1 MKIENWKM
9 ETQQVTT
16 MSGASDKQMR
26 TRGLTARR
34 AVWSGLALVLVF
46 SAGCAGLAFRKA
58 EREAHSGNWEAAIPK
73 YREAYRADPGNVE
86 YKSRLLQAEEIAGNF
101 FLDRGESLLR
111 DRKID
116 EAIAELQKGLVL
128 SPGNARIEQ
137 AVMRAVTM
145 KEADAHFREGEAL
158 AKAGKPVDAQA
169 KLAAALE
176 KDPAHPGARSLMDR
190 TGQDL
195 ATKARESA
203 DPLASAKPVT
213 LNFRGADVK
222 TVFEF
227 LGKAAGINVLFDE
240 GIKKQP
246 VTIFLKDVPFS
257 QALRLLLSTGKLFYK
272 KVTANTIIVVSD
284 TPQKRAQYEEHMV
297 RAFFLS
303 HARAKDVQNVLK
315 TILDLKKVTIDEP
328 LNVITVRD
336 TEEKIRLT
344 EKVIEAHDRRL
355 AEVMLEVE
363 LLEVNRNKLE
373 QLGIDFSPYTIGV
386 GLSRADLGSPA
397 RFANSL
403 QFLINTN
410 ALFTIPNAT
419 IRLFKSDVDAK
430 TLAHPRVR
438 VLNGKSAKVH
448 IGDRIPLRT
457 STVTEATGQV
467 RTLYEYKEIGIKMTV
482 EPVVHLTRE
491 TSLKMNLE
499 ISSLGENLGTPT
511 EPQYRIGTR
520 NAETHLDIRD
530 GETVILG
537 GLIRDEE
544 RDTAVKIPL
553 LGDVPVLGRLFTS
566 KEDTRGRTDILLTIT
581 PHVVRGVEVPRKDV
595 REFWSGTKDEYGT
608 EGPLGAAASK
618 EEPPPAAPKGG
629 TTPSAGTGP
638 AASSQRG
645 ETPPIAETA
654 SSPSPVPVPAGEGA
668 GPADAPPSPTGE
680 PPAPSAEAPAASP
693 ASSPAPAGSGR
704 AVVEF
709 GTPIHYAEVNKE
721 TSVELR
727 ARGLPAGE
735 APSTL
740 LFNPGVVEF
749 VRVEAGE
756 AGTVQAEPGAGGTIG
771 LKIAMRGSGGDDG
784 TVGRLVFKGRTAGV
798 SHLVFRG
805 GPVADADGKP
815 VSIEY
820 RTSRIVVK

>member
-1 MKIENWKM
+1 MGMAN
-9 ETQQVTT
+9 
-16 MSGASDKQMR
+16 DKSK
-26 TRGLTARR
+26 TPGLPMIRR
-34 AVWSGLALVLVF
+34 VIRLGLILVLL
-46 SAGCAGLAFRKA
+46 ATTGCAALTFRKA
-58 EREAHSGNWEAAIPK
+58 EREAHQGNWEAAIPQ

-86 YKSRLLQAEEIAGNF
+86 YRSRLLQAEEIAGNF
-101 FLDRGESLLR
+101 FLDRGETLLR
-111 DRKID
+111 GRKLD
-116 EAIAELQKGLVL
+116 EALAELQKGLVL

-137 AVMRAVTM
+137 AIMKAVTM
-145 KEADAHFREGEAL
+145 KDADANFREAEAME
-158 AKAGKPVDAQA
+158 KAGKLRDAQV
-169 KLAAALE
+169 KLAVALE
-176 KDPAHPGARSLMDR
+176 KDPSHPGARSLMNR
-190 TGQDL
+190 IEQAL
-195 ATKARESA
+195 AASAREGA
-203 DPLASAKPVT
+203 DPLASVKPVT

-240 GIKKQP
+240 GVKKQP
-246 VTIFLKDVPFS
+246 VTIFLKDIPFS
-257 QALRLLLSTGKLFYK
+257 QALRLLLSTNKLFYK
-272 KVTANTIIVVSD
+272 KVAANTIIVVSE

-328 LNVITVRD
+328 LNVLTVRD
-336 TEEKIRLT
+336 TEDKIRLA
-344 EKVIEAHDRRL
+344 EKVIETHDRRL
-355 AEVMLEVE
+355 AEVVLEVE

-403 QFLINTN
+403 QFLINAN

-438 VLNGKSAKVH
+438 VLNGKTAKVH

-467 RTLYEYKEIGIKMTV
+467 RTLYEYKEIGIKLTV

-520 NAETHLDIRD
+520 NAETHLDVRD

-544 RDTAVKIPL
+544 RGTAVKIPV

-608 EGPLGAAASK
+608 EGPLAGASGPMA
-618 EEPPPAAPKGG
+618 EPPPAAAKGE
-629 TTPSAGTGP
+629 P
-638 AASSQRG
+638 RR
-645 ETPPIAETA
+645 
-654 SSPSPVPVPAGEGA
+654 A
-668 GPADAPPSPTGE
+668 GPAGTPQGGAAPVAPADQVGATRRVAFGRGGRFASGALPVNGPGGSGARGRIAFADGRAARALRRE
-680 PPAPSAEAPAASP
+680 SGCLRRSVPAP
-693 ASSPAPAGSGR
+693 
-704 AVVEF
+704 
-709 GTPIHYAEVNKE
+709 
-721 TSVELR
+721 
-727 ARGLPAGE
+727 
-735 APSTL
+735 
-740 LFNPGVVEF
+740 
-749 VRVEAGE
+749 
-756 AGTVQAEPGAGGTIG
+756 
-771 LKIAMRGSGGDDG
+771 
-784 TVGRLVFKGRTAGV
+784 
-798 SHLVFRG
+798 RG
-805 GPVADADGKP
+805 GPSSSSGRRSTTRK
-815 VSIEY
+815 
-820 RTSRIVVK
+820 

>member
-1 MKIENWKM
+1 MVFLI
-9 ETQQVTT
+9 
-16 MSGASDKQMR
+16 
-26 TRGLTARR
+26 
-34 AVWSGLALVLVF
+34 AL
-46 SAGCAGLAFRKA
+46 SGCAALTFRKA
-58 EREAHSGNWEAAIPK
+58 EREAHEGNWEAAIPK
-73 YREAYRADPGNVE
+73 YREAYRADSGNVE
-86 YKSRLLQAEEIAGNF
+86 YRSRLLQAEEIAGNF

-111 DRKID
+111 GRKLD
-116 EAIAELQKGLVL
+116 EALAELQKGLVL

-137 AVMRAVTM
+137 AILRAVTI
-145 KEADAHFREGEAL
+145 KEADSHYREAEAL
-158 AKAGKPVDAQA
+158 EKAGKSRDAQA
-169 KLAAALE
+169 KLAVALE
-176 KDPAHPGARSLMDR
+176 KDPSHPGARGLMNRID
-190 TGQDL
+190 Q
-195 ATKARESA
+195 AAAKAAQEGA
-203 DPLASAKPVT
+203 DPLASVKPVT

-240 GIKKQP
+240 GVKKQP
-246 VTIFLKDVPFS
+246 VTIFLKDIPFS
-257 QALRLLLSTGKLFYK
+257 QALRLLLSTNKLFYK
-272 KVTANTIIVVSD
+272 KVTANTIIVVSE

-297 RAFFLS
+297 RSFFLS

-328 LNVITVRD
+328 LNVLTVRD
-336 TEEKIRLT
+336 TEDKVRLA
-344 EKVIEAHDRRL
+344 EKVIETHDRRL

-386 GLSRADLGSPA
+386 GLSRADLGSPT

-438 VLNGKSAKVH
+438 VLNGKTAKVH

-467 RTLYEYKEIGIKMTV
+467 RTLYEYKEIGIKLTV

-520 NAETHLDIRD
+520 NAETHLDVRD

-544 RDTAVKIPL
+544 RGTAVKIPL

-581 PHVVRGVEVPRKDV
+581 PHVVRGVEVPGKDV

-608 EGPLGAAASK
+608 EGPLGGASGPRA
-618 EEPPPAAPKGG
+618 EPPPAAAKGEPARPPG
-629 TTPSAGTGP
+629 AAP
-638 AASSQRG
+638 AAPASSRD
-645 ETPPIAETA
+645 EAPPGAETA
-654 SSPSPVPVPAGEGA
+654 SPPAPSPVPGGPGNEAA
-668 GPADAPPSPTGE
+668 PADASPPPTGE
-680 PPAPSAEAPAASP
+680 PPAPSAEAPAAP
-693 ASSPAPAGSGR
+693 AAPPAAPAGR

-709 GTPIHYAEVNKE
+709 GTPIHYAEANKE
-721 TSVELR
+721 AAVELR
-727 ARGLPAGE
+727 GKGLPAGE
-735 APSTL
+735 IPAAL
-740 LFNPGVVEF
+740 IYNPAVVEF
-749 VRVEAGE
+749 IRVEAGT
-756 AGTVQAEPGAGGTIG
+756 AGTVQAEVGGEAGTVG
-771 LKIAMRGSGGDDG
+771 LKIIRSEGAGDG
-784 TVGRLVFKGRTAGV
+784 AIARLVFRGKAAGI
-798 SHLVFRG
+798 SHMVFRG
-805 GPVADADGKP
+805 GPVVDAEGKP
-815 VSIEY
+815 VPIEY

>member
-1 MKIENWKM
+1 MIRRVVNL
-9 ETQQVTT
+9 
-16 MSGASDKQMR
+16 
-26 TRGLTARR
+26 GLI
-34 AVWSGLALVLVF
+34 LVLL
-46 SAGCAGLAFRKA
+46 ATTGCAALTFRKA
-58 EREAHSGNWEAAIPK
+58 EREAHQGNWEAAIPQ

-86 YKSRLLQAEEIAGNF
+86 YRSRLLQAEEIAGNL

-111 DRKID
+111 ARKVD
-116 EAIAELQKGLVL
+116 EGLAELQKGLVL

-137 AVMRAVTM
+137 AIMKAVAL
-145 KEADAHFREGEAL
+145 KEADAHFREAEAL
-158 AKAGKPVDAQA
+158 EKAGKLREAQA
-169 KLAAALE
+169 KLAVALE
-176 KDPAHPGARSLMDR
+176 KDPAHPGGRDLMNR
-190 TGQDL
+190 IEQAL
-195 ATKARESA
+195 AAAAREGA

-240 GIKKQP
+240 GVKKQP
-246 VTIFLKDVPFS
+246 VTIFLKDIPFS
-257 QALRLLLSTGKLFYK
+257 QALRLLLSTNKLFYK
-272 KVTANTIIVVSD
+272 KVTANTIIVVSE

-328 LNVITVRD
+328 LNVLTVRD
-336 TEEKIRLT
+336 TEDKIRLA
-344 EKVIEAHDRRL
+344 EKVIEMHDRRL

-373 QLGIDFSPYTIGV
+373 QLGIDFSPYTVGV
-386 GLSRADLGSPA
+386 GLSRADLGSPT

-438 VLNGKSAKVH
+438 VLNGKTAKVH

-467 RTLYEYKEIGIKMTV
+467 RTLYEYKEIGIKLTV

-520 NAETHLDIRD
+520 NAETHLDVRD

-581 PHVVRGVEVPRKDV
+581 PHVVRGVEVPGKDV

-608 EGPLGAAASK
+608 EGPLGAGAGPTAEAPPAAASK
-618 EEPPPAAPKGG
+618 GGPAPGTAPGAPADSAGAPRGGAAPSG
-629 TTPSAGTGP
+629 
-638 AASSQRG
+638 
-645 ETPPIAETA
+645 AETA
-654 SSPSPVPVPAGEGA
+654 VSPAPMPVPGVEA
-668 GPADAPPSPTGE
+668 GPADAPTSPTGE
-680 PPAPSAEAPAASP
+680 APAPSAGSAEAPP
-693 ASSPAPAGSGR
+693 VPPPAPTPATR
-704 AVVEF
+704 AVVGF

-721 TSVELR
+721 TAAELR
-727 ARGLPAGE
+727 GRGLPAGE
-735 APSTL
+735 VPATL
-740 LFNPGVVEF
+740 IYNAAVVEF
-749 VRVEAGE
+749 IRIESGA
-756 AGTVQAEPGAGGTIG
+756 AGTVQAEVGGEAGTVG
-771 LKIAMRGSGGDDG
+771 LKISRTEGAGDG
-784 TVGRLVFKGRTAGV
+784 TVARLVFRGKTAGV

-805 GPVADADGKP
+805 GPVVDAEGKP
-815 VSIEY
+815 VPIEY

>member
-1 MKIENWKM
+1 MILRVIKL
-9 ETQQVTT
+9 
-16 MSGASDKQMR
+16 
-26 TRGLTARR
+26 GLI
-34 AVWSGLALVLVF
+34 LVLL
-46 SAGCAGLAFRKA
+46 ATTGCAALTFRKA
-58 EREAHSGNWEAAIPK
+58 EREAHMGNWEAAIPK

-86 YKSRLLQAEEIAGNF
+86 YRSRLLQAEEIAGNF
-101 FLDRGESLLR
+101 FLDRGETLLR
-111 DRKID
+111 DRKLD
-116 EAIAELQKGLVL
+116 DALAELQKGLVL

-137 AVMRAVTM
+137 AILRAVTI
-145 KEADAHFREGEAL
+145 KEADSHYREAEAL
-158 AKAGKPVDAQA
+158 EKAGKLSDAQV
-169 KLAAALE
+169 KLAVALE
-176 KDPAHPGARSLMDR
+176 KDPSHPGARGLMNR
-190 TGQDL
+190 IEQ
-195 ATKARESA
+195 AAAKAAREGA
-203 DPLASAKPVT
+203 DPLASVKPVT

-240 GIKKQP
+240 GVKKQP
-246 VTIFLKDVPFS
+246 VTIFLKDIPFS
-257 QALRLLLSTGKLFYK
+257 QALRLLLSTNKLFYK
-272 KVTANTIIVVSD
+272 KVTANTIIVVPE

-297 RAFFLS
+297 RSFFLS

-315 TILDLKKVTIDEP
+315 TILDLKKVMIDEP
-328 LNVITVRD
+328 LNVLTVRD
-336 TEEKIRLT
+336 TEDKVRLA
-344 EKVIEAHDRRL
+344 EKVIETHDRRL

-386 GLSRADLGSPA
+386 GLSRADLGSPT

-438 VLNGKSAKVH
+438 VLNGKTAKVH

-467 RTLYEYKEIGIKMTV
+467 RTLYEYKEIGIKLTV
-482 EPVVHLTRE
+482 EPIVHLTRE

-499 ISSLGENLGTPT
+499 ISSLGENLGTPA

-520 NAETHLDIRD
+520 NAETHLDVRD

-566 KEDTRGRTDILLTIT
+566 KEETRGRTDILLTIT
-581 PHVVRGVEVPRKDV
+581 PHVVRGLEVPRKDV
-595 REFWSGTKDEYGT
+595 REFWSGTKDEYGM
-608 EGPLGAAASK
+608 ESRLGGTAAGAETPAVSK
-618 EEPPPAAPKGG
+618 GEPARPAGGAPVPPAGRDEAPPG
-629 TTPSAGTGP
+629 AEI
-638 AASSQRG
+638 AS
-645 ETPPIAETA
+645 P
-654 SSPSPVPVPAGEGA
+654 PSPLPVPG
-668 GPADAPPSPTGE
+668 GPDASPPPTGE
-680 PPAPSAEAPAASP
+680 PPAPSAETPGTP
-693 ASSPAPAGSGR
+693 PIPVPAPAGR

-709 GTPIHYAEVNKE
+709 GTPIHYAEANKE
-721 TSVELR
+721 AAVELR
-727 ARGLPAGE
+727 GKGLPAGE
-735 APSTL
+735 IPAAL
-740 LFNPGVVEF
+740 IYNPAVVEF
-749 VRVEAGE
+749 IRVEAGAAGTAQAEVGGE
-756 AGTVQAEPGAGGTIG
+756 AGTVG
-771 LKIAMRGSGGDDG
+771 LKIIRSEGAGDG
-784 TVGRLVFKGRTAGV
+784 AVARLVFRGKTAGI

-805 GPVADADGKP
+805 GPVVDAEGKP
-815 VSIEY
+815 VPIEY